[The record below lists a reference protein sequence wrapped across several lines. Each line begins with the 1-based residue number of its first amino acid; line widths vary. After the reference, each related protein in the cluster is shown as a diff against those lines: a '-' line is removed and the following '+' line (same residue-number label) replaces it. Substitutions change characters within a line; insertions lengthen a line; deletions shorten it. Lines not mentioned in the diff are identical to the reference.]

1 MHRRRFLQTL
11 TAASAAL
18 AAPPLSPAIAAAE
31 ADAGSQARESG
42 GRSWSVTSPDGR
54 LEIGVTLGTGGALS
68 WRVTAGRATVLAPS
82 PLGLRRHDQ
91 PFLDGLRFVASPDPT
106 PVDERYEMPHGK
118 RRQHVVSGRERVVS
132 FANAAGAKLD
142 VILRAHDDGV
152 AFRYRF
158 PETDATPRRLYEERT
173 GFAIPAGSRGWMLPH
188 QPPGRYTPAYEDLF
202 REVRAGTTAPDAA
215 GWSLPALFETP
226 GGTWLL
232 ITEADLHET
241 YAGAR
246 LAADAPRN
254 TYRIAFP
261 QPGDGMGTGEVDP
274 VSTLP
279 WTMPWRVVIVGRT
292 AADLLASDLVHD
304 LSAPSTVKDPSWI
317 EPGRAAWSWWSASDS
332 PKHAEALNAF
342 TDLAAEMGWE
352 YALVDANWNAME
364 SGRIEDV
371 IAHARSKDIGLLF
384 WYNSG
389 GPHNDVTEAPR
400 DRMDE
405 RPVRREEMERLRS
418 WGVKGIKVD
427 FWHSDKPDRIR
438 HYRDLL
444 EDAAE
449 FHLLVD
455 FHGCTLPR
463 GWSRE
468 FPHLMSMEA
477 VAGAEQYKFN
487 AGYPERA
494 PAHNTMLA
502 FTRNVVGP
510 MDYTPVT
517 FSNTQYPHRTTNAHE
532 LALAVV
538 FESGL
543 LHLADS
549 VESYRAQ
556 PEAVRAFLRGV
567 PAAWDDTRGL
577 WGRPGESVAL
587 ARRHDRTWYVGALN
601 AGGARTEHLDLSFL
615 GDGSWTLTLIRD
627 GADDRSFADETRTVT
642 AGSRLPVALR
652 ANGGFVARV
661 TPEEQVRR

>member
-1 MHRRRFLQTL
+1 MHRRRFLQTI

-18 AAPPLSPAIAAAE
+18 AAPPLASTAAAAE
-31 ADAGSQARESG
+31 IDAATQTHEAG
-42 GRSWSVTSPDGR
+42 GTSWSLTSPDGR
-54 LEIGVTLGTGGALS
+54 LEIAVTLNSSGTLT
-68 WRVTAGRATVLAPS
+68 WRVSAGRAAVLTSS

-91 PFLDGLRFVASPDPT
+91 AFVDGLRFVAAADPT
-106 PVDERYEMPHGK
+106 TVDDRYEMPHGK
-118 RRQHVVSGRERVVS
+118 RRQHVVSGRERVLS
-132 FANAAGAKLD
+132 FTNAAGAKLD

-152 AFRYRF
+152 ALRYRF
-158 PETDATPRRLYEERT
+158 PETDPTPRRLYDEFT
-173 GFAIPAGSRGWMLPH
+173 GFTVPSGSTGWMLPH
-188 QPPGRYTPAYEDLF
+188 QPPGRYAPAYEDLF
-202 REVRAGTTAPDAA
+202 REVRVGTAAPDPS

-226 GGTWLL
+226 GGAWLL
-232 ITEADLHET
+232 ITEADLDAT
-241 YAGAR
+241 YAASH
-246 LAADAPRN
+246 LAPDAPHN
-254 TYRIAFP
+254 TYRLAFP
-261 QPGDGMGTGEVDP
+261 MPGDGMGTGEVDP
-274 VSTLP
+274 LSTLP
-279 WTMPWRVVIVGRT
+279 WATPWRVVMIGRT

-304 LSAPSTVKDPSWI
+304 LSSPSRVKDPSWI
-317 EPGRAAWSWWSASDS
+317 KPGRAAWSWWSASDS

-352 YALVDANWNAME
+352 YALVDANWNAML

-371 IAHARSKDIGLLF
+371 VAHARSKDVGLLL

-405 RPVRREEMERLRS
+405 RPVRREEMEQLRN

-427 FWHSDKPDRIR
+427 FWQSDKPDRIR
-438 HYRDLL
+438 QYRDLL
-444 EDAAE
+444 DDAAE

-477 VAGAEQYKFN
+477 VAGAEQYKFR
-487 AGYPERA
+487 ADYPMRA
-494 PAHNTMLA
+494 PAHNTILA

-517 FSNTQYPHRTTNAHE
+517 FSDAQFPHRTTNAHE
-532 LALAVV
+532 LALAIV

-549 VESYRAQ
+549 VDSYRAQ
-556 PEAVRAFLRGV
+556 PDAVRTFLRQV
-567 PAAWDDTRGL
+567 PTAWDDTRGL
-577 WGRPGESVAL
+577 WGRPGESVAI

-601 AGGARTEHLDLSFL
+601 AGPAKTEHLDLSFL
-615 GDGSWTLTLIRD
+615 GTGSWTLTLIRD
-627 GADDRSFADETRTVT
+627 GADDRAFADETRTVT
-642 AGSRLPVALR
+642 AATRVAINVR
-652 ANGGFVARV
+652 ARGGFVARV
-661 TPEEQVRR
+661 TPGGSS